1 MTRFVAFAAAA
12 LGLVAARPGIA
23 ADVSGVW
30 LTNTGDAQIRMARC
44 APNTPAMC
52 GTIVW
57 LERPHDANGLPLTDA
72 KNPDPAKRSHPM
84 IGTMVAVEFQPASD
98 DPERLVGQ
106 FYNAEDGQTY
116 NGSIVAHGADALDV
130 TGCLLIFC
138 QTQTWTRVPTPPP
151 PQPHA
156 SKTK

>member
-1 MTRFVAFAAAA
+1 MTRLVAVAGAALALIAAASA
-12 LGLVAARPGIA
+12 SA

-44 APNTPAMC
+44 APNSAAMC
-52 GTIVW
+52 GTIIW
-57 LERPHDANGLPLTDA
+57 LQQPKDANGMPLTDA

-84 IGTMVAVEFQPASD
+84 IGTMVAIDFQPASD

-116 NGSIVAHGADALDV
+116 NGSVVARGPDALAV

-138 QTQTWTRVPTPPP
+138 QTQTWTRVPAPPP
-151 PQPHA
+151 PPPHGA
-156 SKTK
+156 KK

>member
-1 MTRFVAFAAAA
+1 MTRYVAIAGMMLA
-12 LGLVAARPGIA
+12 LIAVAPARA
-23 ADVSGVW
+23 ADISGVW
-30 LTNTGDAQIRMARC
+30 LTNTGDAQIRFAKC
-44 APNTPAMC
+44 APSSAAMC

-57 LERPHDANGLPLTDA
+57 LEQPKDSDGTPLTDA

-84 IGTMVAVEFQPASD
+84 IGTMVAIEFQPASD

-116 NGSIVAHGADALDV
+116 NGSIVARGPDALAV

-138 QTQTWTRVPTPPP
+138 QTQTWTRVPAPPP
-151 PQPHA
+151 PPPHT
-156 SKTK
+156 SKK